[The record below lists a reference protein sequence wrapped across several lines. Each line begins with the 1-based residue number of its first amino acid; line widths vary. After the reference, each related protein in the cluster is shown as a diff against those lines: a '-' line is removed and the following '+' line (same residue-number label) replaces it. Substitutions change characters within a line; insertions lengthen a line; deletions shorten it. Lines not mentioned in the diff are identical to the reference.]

1 MNAKQ
6 QEKAEKPNVILILVD
21 DMGYSDIGCFG
32 GEIGTPNIDRMASEG
47 VQFTQMYNCARCCPS
62 RASLLTGLY
71 PHQAGIGHM
80 TVDLGTPAYQG
91 YLNEQCATIAEV
103 LGAAGYHT
111 LMSGKW
117 HVGGKYDARK
127 PESWEPAAPGHPL
140 PLGRGFER
148 FYGSLA
154 GCSSYYR
161 PHTLMRQDCFIDVDR
176 DEPFYYTDAI
186 SAEAA
191 RLIREFAPG
200 GRKGS
205 GKPFFLYVG
214 YTAPHWPL
222 HALPEDIAQ
231 YEERYRQGWDRLR
244 RDRYDRMVELGIIDS
259 RWKISPRHDE
269 AQPWED
275 VPHKEWEDRRMAVY
289 AAQVHRMDQGIGRIL
304 QALRETGAERNTLLL
319 FLSDNGGC
327 AELLKEDGP
336 VMNQLY
342 PTRKGE
348 IVRAGNVPE
357 VMPGPEE
364 TYMSY
369 DLPWANA
376 SNTPFRLFKHWVH
389 EGGIS
394 TPLVVRWPAGIDG
407 HRVVHQPA
415 HVVDI
420 MATILQAAGV
430 AHPREYRGRPVRP
443 MEGESFLPA
452 IRGETWE
459 RQAPIY
465 WEHEGNC
472 ALRQGDWKLVR
483 KYPGPW
489 ELYNLEK
496 DRTEQNDRIEGEKSR
511 SEKMIADWEN
521 WAERCG
527 VAPWEKLIERA
538 PW

>member
-1 MNAKQ
+1 MGSVERQKQ
-6 QEKAEKPNVILILVD
+6 RRPNFVLILVD

-32 GEIGTPNIDRMASEG
+32 GDISTPNIDMMASEG

-80 TVDLGTPAYQG
+80 VNDLGDPAYQG
-91 YLNEQCATIAEV
+91 YLNDSCVTIAEA

-117 HVGGKYDARK
+117 HVGGNYKAQK
-127 PESWEPAAPGHPL
+127 PWRWHPAEPGFPT

-148 FYGSLA
+148 YYGTLE
-154 GCSSYYR
+154 GGGSYYR
-161 PHTLMRQDCFIDVDR
+161 PHTLMRQDRFIDVDL
-176 DEPFYYTDAI
+176 DEEFYYTDAI
-186 SAEAA
+186 SDEAV
-191 RLIREFAPG
+191 RLIHEFTAAD
-200 GRKGS
+200 RNKGQD
-205 GKPFFLYVG
+205 PFFLYVA

-222 HALPEDIAQ
+222 HALPEDIAK
-231 YEERYRQGWDRLR
+231 YEGRYRKGWDQVRK
-244 RDRYDRMVELGIIDS
+244 DRYDRMVEMGIIDGK
-259 RWKISPRHDE
+259 WKISPRNKEAPSWDE
-269 AQPWED
+269 ISY
-275 VPHKEWEDRRMAVY
+275 KEWEDYRMAVY
-289 AAQVHRMDQGIGRIL
+289 AAQVDCMDQGVGRIL
-304 QALRETGAERNTLLL
+304 QALRETGAEENTLVL
-319 FLSDNGGC
+319 FLSDNGGS
-327 AELLKEDGP
+327 AEFLQEDGP
-336 VMNQLY
+336 VQDQIY

-348 IVRAGNVPE
+348 IVHAGNFPG

-369 DLPWANA
+369 ELSWANA

-394 TPLVVRWPAGIDG
+394 TPFIARWPEGVEG
-407 HRVVHQPA
+407 HRIVHNPV

-420 MATILQAAGV
+420 MATILEAAGV
-430 AHPREYRGRPVRP
+430 PYPSEHNGRAIQFL
-443 MEGESFLPA
+443 EGESFLPG
-452 IRGETWE
+452 IRGEVWE

-472 ALRQGDWKLVR
+472 ALRLGDWKLVK

-489 ELYNLEK
+489 ELYNLEQ
-496 DRTEQNDRIEGEKSR
+496 DRTELNNRIEGEKSR
-511 SEKMIADWEN
+511 AHEMIAEWER

-527 VAPWEKLIERA
+527 VIPWERLIDIAPW
-538 PW
+538 